1 MNLLKRMRHLCL
13 RVSIAINLRK
23 KRGANAPLQPLLTE
37 EKPQLLNAIAI
48 GLFVYLDNRVLLAP
62 ASVQND
68 DPKTDDGKT
77 NSDVCKIPQLLALAF
92 ESVFA

>member
-13 RVSIAINLRK
+13 RVSMAINLRK
-23 KRGANAPLQPLLTE
+23 KRGANAPSTLLTR
-37 EKPQLLNAIAI
+37 KPQHLTAIAI
-48 GLFVYLDNRVLLAP
+48 GLFVYLDHRVLLAP

-68 DPKTDDGKT
+68 DPKTNDGKT